1 MRGAGILQGR
11 LLNCVDQ
18 TSDHVRLIHVAH
30 SLCHKVAIEAVFF
43 KAAQVIAWRELQDI
57 SVWRQGWV

>member
-1 MRGAGILQGR
+1 
-11 LLNCVDQ
+11 
-18 TSDHVRLIHVAH
+18 LIHVAH